1 MNYILDD
8 YSRGLLSVL
17 ECPVCKEFMGA
28 PITLCEHGHNIC
40 GNCRPRLKNCPTCRQ
55 KLLSTRNIALEELST
70 KFKYPCKYR
79 ERGCLS
85 MFSKDVINDHE
96 INCPFENKIVLV
108 ENASDS
114 EHYSLNENNDPV
126 QISAVQ
132 AGDKEIK
139 FPEPSNILFD
149 QACSLECQR
158 EISSQYLPQAL
169 PNYLISETEY
179 NYSNI
184 PFEGSFKIDDI
195 SRNYCSGY
203 NMLSFPQEVITEQK
217 CDDSHRQI
225 SGEVRDIFGEREQ
238 RHRTQQIFTG
248 PADTCNTSSRQIR
261 VLENSPVHFGG
272 RRSVS
277 EELLSKIQDV
287 CILQQANEV
296 EIHSCR
302 YSDRGCKRRLP
313 LELLLGHQT
322 SCPYRFEIV
331 SDVNV
336 INSRRQK
343 TNQES
348 ELCGNSSSF
357 SGQRTDEFPCVN
369 RERGCLLVL
378 PSELVQTHSSVC
390 RYKSSSNVQEYECA
404 NRVYGC
410 KLSISRMLLA
420 DHEQICSHRPQR
432 CPLREVYN
440 CPWIGPNEFI
450 NRHIRDYHKC
460 GDVCF

>member
-96 INCPFENKIVLV
+96 TNCPFENKIVLV

-132 AGDKEIK
+132 A
-139 FPEPSNILFD
+139 
-149 QACSLECQR
+149 
-158 EISSQYLPQAL
+158 
-169 PNYLISETEY
+169 
-179 NYSNI
+179 
-184 PFEGSFKIDDI
+184 GSFKIDDI

-261 VLENSPVHFGG
+261 VLENPPVHFGG

-322 SCPYRFEIV
+322 SCPYRFEVV

-343 TNQES
+343 TSQES

-420 DHEQICSHRPQR
+420 DHEQICSHRPQK